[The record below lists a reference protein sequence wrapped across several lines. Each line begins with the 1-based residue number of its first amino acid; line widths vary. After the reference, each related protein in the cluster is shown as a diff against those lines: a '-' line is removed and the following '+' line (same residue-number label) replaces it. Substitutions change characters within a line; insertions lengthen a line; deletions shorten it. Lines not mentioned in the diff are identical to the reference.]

1 MEKYKR
7 ITDKRLQIGRFYEP
21 KSKEE
26 RSELIDLSKQLS
38 YENVYTRL
46 AELETKIENGTL
58 IELPCKVGDTVYQT
72 DGVRIYQGKIGE
84 IMFSKEHTIF
94 VADIVCFDERAIGL
108 GIFLTQAEAE
118 KKVKELKDER

>member
-58 IELPCKVGDTVYQT
+58 VELGYHIRKSYRNHDDQRYKIILIDEVEID
-72 DGVRIYQGKIGE
+72 KIGY
-84 IMFSKEHTIF
+84 
-94 VADIVCFDERAIGL
+94 DG
-108 GIFLTQAEAE
+108 LTQVDAE
-118 KKVKELKDER
+118 KKLRELQDETK